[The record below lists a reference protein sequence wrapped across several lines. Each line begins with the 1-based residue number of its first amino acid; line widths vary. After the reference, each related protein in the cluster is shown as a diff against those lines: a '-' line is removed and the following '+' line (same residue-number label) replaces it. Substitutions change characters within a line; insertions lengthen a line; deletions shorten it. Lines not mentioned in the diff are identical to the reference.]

1 MLRNFK
7 LKVRLFHLLR
17 SLYEPGAGLLLVWA
31 FCWSIDLKR
40 ASLPHCGLAV
50 LFSFLGWYCFLEYE
64 PGPMLP
70 GAKLI
75 KRKTLT
81 WLCNAWDPR
90 MFSYFNV
97 MQIWVNT
104 LAKNCKVV
112 RSTALYLLV
121 TQTQV
126 IYQVVFTD
134 TWQIW

>member
-1 MLRNFK
+1 
-7 LKVRLFHLLR
+7 
-17 SLYEPGAGLLLVWA
+17 
-31 FCWSIDLKR
+31 
-40 ASLPHCGLAV
+40 
-50 LFSFLGWYCFLEYE
+50 
-64 PGPMLP
+64 MLP

-97 MQIWVNT
+97 MQIWINT
-104 LAKNCKVV
+104 LAENCKVV
-112 RSTALYLLV
+112 GSTALYLLV

-126 IYQVVFTD
+126 IYQVVFPD